1 MQALG
6 VHGAYPISFPM
17 NTPAMER
24 SVIPSTSFSTAS
36 AFTILSSFRCF
47 GSGLNNRTPW
57 IFSLLFTWSI
67 VFNTS
72 SSSASAG
79 RRNFSYATPSVSQRF
94 VAPLSYAMSSSLSPI
109 RIIPSVGVI
118 FCAFKVS
125 TFALISS
132 LIEAFTSFPN
142 SNFAIFPAAFLLFCI
157 FSGHFRFIRLYLT
170 GFYRIRLFT
179 SANIRSAFASY
190 SSRRESAR

>member
-1 MQALG
+1 
-6 VHGAYPISFPM
+6 M

-118 FCAFKVS
+118 FCAFKIS

-142 SNFAIFPAAFLLFCI
+142 SNFAFSCCFPFILYFLRTFPVYPSLSHWI
-157 FSGHFRFIRLYLT
+157 
-170 GFYRIRLFT
+170 YRIRLFT
-179 SANIRSAFASY
+179 SANIRSAFASCILPAGICQMIKLFCF
-190 SSRRESAR
+190 SSVFH

>member
-47 GSGLNNRTPW
+47 GSALNNRTPW
-57 IFSLLFTWSI
+57 I